1 MNKRIVKNNIKSTL
15 FFSYSVIFS
24 TVFFVGYLAL
34 KNECWDIENEVVSL
48 QKSKNQYENKIKS
61 LKRQRNLLIR
71 SAEHIAIQDY
81 GFIVPDPEPLVI
93 IMDIER

>member
-15 FFSYSVIFS
+15 FFSCSVIFS

-34 KNECWDIENEVVSL
+34 KNECWDIENEVALL
-48 QKSKNQYENKIKS
+48 QKSKNQYQNKIKS
-61 LKRQRNLLIR
+61 LKRQRDLLVR

-93 IMDIER
+93 IMDDEE